1 LPQHPSL
8 RTFNILL
15 FAFAFSQAA
24 EMHVLPQLSM
34 NGIYL
39 LFIGCYVVNL
49 LFFGWRTPA
58 AV

>member
-1 LPQHPSL
+1 
-8 RTFNILL
+8 LL

-39 LFIGCYVVNL
+39 LFIGCYVVGL
-49 LFFGWRTPA
+49 LFLGWLP
-58 AV
+58 VCDSSQ